1 MRERY
6 VREILSSF
14 PYPVTAYFTKL
25 GTDECLDPGPLRLK
39 YLLATGEAVSR
50 FLGVVALAE
59 LRERLEAP
67 GAPASPGPLASDF
80 SRRFKTPSWGNWL
93 HFTREGLKGCHTA
106 GSELVM
112 PELTGFFFGKFP
124 ADSEAVVGLGRLLT
138 LRNGLSHE
146 RIRAM
151 TGREFQGL
159 CEEAEPLLE
168 NVLEGL
174 TFLGDHEL
182 VFVSRIEVAKR
193 RRTPASFLHRLSRIV
208 GDSSDFRGDR
218 KTLPRYLDPGCIL
231 LEGEGERLL
240 NLDPFLVYEPT
251 AGKAPDVFFY
261 NGYTKVG
268 SAEYVACN
276 HGGSFESPAAERGV
290 ELWDEVAN
298 VLKLVSGEAPGQG
311 AA

>member
-1 MRERY
+1 MKERY
-6 VREILSSF
+6 IREILSGF
-14 PYPVTAYFTKL
+14 PYPITAYFTKL

-39 YLLATGEAVSR
+39 YLLATGEAVGR
-50 FLGVVALAE
+50 FLGVVVLAE
-59 LRERLEAP
+59 VRDRLEEP
-67 GAPASPGPLASDF
+67 GAPSLPASLVSDF
-80 SRRFKTPSWGNWL
+80 AKRYRSPSWGNWL
-93 HFTREGLKGCHTA
+93 HFAREGLKWLSLG
-106 GSELVM
+106 GVSLVM
-112 PELTGFFFGKFP
+112 PELTGFYFGKFP
-124 ADSEAVVGLGRLLT
+124 AESEAAEALGKMLT

-168 NVLEGL
+168 AVLTAL
-174 TFLGDHEL
+174 AFLPDHEL
-182 VFVSRIEVAKR
+182 VFVSRIEVTKR

-240 NLDPFLVYEPT
+240 NLDPFLVYEPS

-261 NGYTKVG
+261 DGFKRAG

-276 HGGSFESPAAERGV
+276 HGGGFGSAAAERGG
-290 ELWDEVAN
+290 ELWEEAAY
-298 VLKLVSGEAPGQG
+298 LLRLVTGEAPGQG
-311 AA
+311 A